1 MAAKTLAFLKDSN
14 KDFNNV
20 LDSVFEKVSPLQA
33 RGYAATKPS
42 LVEKF
47 PVHTSV
53 SAGTA
58 LTVTIAQILSGV
70 LVMDP
75 TADKGWTL
83 PTAALAVAGVDG
95 VAVGDC
101 INFSIINTGTA
112 GEDEIITLG
121 AGTGGT
127 MVGYGGVGTP
137 TDTHDAV
144 EIGSGLF
151 KLRFDNVT
159 AGSEAITCYRL
170 A

>member
-1 MAAKTLAFLKDSN
+1 MASKTLTYLKDTN

-20 LDSVFEKVSPLQA
+20 LDSMFDKSSPVQA
-33 RGYAATKPS
+33 RGYAATTPS

-47 PVHTSV
+47 PAHTAV
-53 SAGTA
+53 ADGTA
-58 LTVTIAQILSGV
+58 LTVTIAQILTGV

-101 INFSIINTGTA
+101 INFSIINTGST
-112 GEDEIITLG
+112 GEDEIITLA

-127 MVGYGGVGTP
+127 LVGYGGVGTA
-137 TDTHDAV
+137 TVTHDAV

-151 KLRFDNVT
+151 KLRFANVT
-159 AGSEAITCYRL
+159 AGSEAIVCYRL